1 MSCISTA
8 SQDLLLINAII
19 PLLFAFGQHHQD
31 NALMDKAVNW
41 LEQLKAERNH
51 VVQMWKEVGVTAE
64 HAADSQALLQLKW
77 QYCDRHDCLRCRFGT
92 RYLQQRK
99 HLS

>member
-1 MSCISTA
+1 
-8 SQDLLLINAII
+8 
-19 PLLFAFGQHHQD
+19 
-31 NALMDKAVNW
+31 MDKAIEW
-41 LEQLKAERNH
+41 LEQLRSERNH
-51 VVQMWKEVGVTAE
+51 VVRMWQEVGIAAE

-99 HLS
+99 SLQGETPSPKH